1 MSAPV
6 LHISSSPHAFE
17 GDSIPRIMWGVV
29 LALAP
34 ATAWGLYA
42 FGWRAAWVTVV
53 AVAGC
58 VATEAGVQALRGRP
72 ITVSDGSAA
81 LTGLLLA
88 LNLPATSP
96 WWMVLLGSVVAIVL
110 GKQVFGGLGQNPFNP
125 ALVARVLLLVSF
137 PVQMT
142 DWVVPGGALA
152 DALTGAT
159 PLGEAKTAALAAGGL
174 GAVAAKLDFW
184 RLAVG
189 LQGGCIGEVSALGL
203 LVGAAFLF
211 YRRIITWDIPLGF
224 LVATVV
230 VTGAAW
236 GVAPERYLAPWIH
249 VVTGGL
255 ILGAFFMA
263 TDMVTSPLNRKGR
276 WLFGVGC
283 GVLTGVIRLWGGY
296 PEGVSFSILLMNAAV
311 PLIDRATKPRK
322 FGLVAQ
328 SSKGRP

>member
-1 MSAPV
+1 
-6 LHISSSPHAFE
+6 
-17 GDSIPRIMWGVV
+17 MWGVV

-42 FGWRAAWVTVV
+42 FGWRAAWVTML

-58 VATEAGVQALRGRP
+58 VATEAVVQVLRGRP
-72 ITVSDGSAA
+72 ATVADGSAA

-96 WWMVLLGSVVAIVL
+96 WWMVLFGAAAAIVL

-142 DWVVPGGALA
+142 DWTVPGGALA
-152 DALTGAT
+152 DALTAAT
-159 PLGEAKTAALAAGGL
+159 PLGEAKTAVLATGSL
-174 GAVAAKLDFW
+174 SAVAAKLSFW
-184 RLAVG
+184 RLALG
-189 LQGGCIGEVSALGL
+189 LQGGCIGEVSTLALL
-203 LVGAAFLF
+203 IGAAFLL
-211 YRRIITWDIPLGF
+211 YRKIITWDIPVGF
-224 LVATVV
+224 VLATLA

-236 GVAPERYLAPWIH
+236 GVAPDRYLAPWLQL
-249 VVTGGL
+249 VAGGL
-255 ILGAFFMA
+255 TLGAFYMA
-263 TDMVTSPLNRKGR
+263 TDMVTSPLNRRGR
-276 WLFGVGC
+276 WIFGVGC

-296 PEGVSFSILLMNAAV
+296 PEGVSFAILLMNAAV

-322 FGLVAQ
+322 FGLVPRVA
-328 SSKGRP
+328 KGRP

>member
-1 MSAPV
+1 VSAPV

-29 LALAP
+29 AALAP

-42 FGWRAAWVTVV
+42 FGWRAAWVTVL

-58 VATEAGVQALRGRP
+58 VAAEAGVQALRGRP
-72 ITVSDGSAA
+72 LTVADGSAA

-96 WWMVLLGSVVAIVL
+96 WWMVLLGAAAAIVL

-142 DWVVPGGALA
+142 DWTVPGGALA
-152 DALTGAT
+152 DALTAAT
-159 PLGEAKTAALAAGGL
+159 PLGEAKTAVLASGSL
-174 GAVAAKLDFW
+174 TAVTAKLDFW
-184 RLAVG
+184 HLALG
-189 LQGGCIGEVSALGL
+189 LQGGCIGEVSTLALL
-203 LVGAAFLF
+203 AGAAFLL

-224 LVATVV
+224 LLATAA

-236 GVAPERYLAPWIH
+236 FAAPERYLAPWVH
-249 VVTGGL
+249 LVTGGL

-263 TDMVTSPLNRKGR
+263 TDMVTSPLNRRGR
-276 WLFGVGC
+276 WIFGIGC
-283 GVLTGVIRLWGGY
+283 GVIAGVIRLWGGY
-296 PEGVSFSILLMNAAV
+296 PEGVSFSILLMNATV
-311 PLIDRATKPRK
+311 PLIDRATKPKK
-322 FGLVAQ
+322 FGLSPRPAR
-328 SSKGRP
+328 GRP

>member
-1 MSAPV
+1 VTPT

-42 FGWRAAWVTVV
+42 FGWRAAWVTAL

-58 VATEAGVQALRGRP
+58 VAAEAGVQALRGRP
-72 ITVSDGSAA
+72 VTVGDGSAA

-96 WWMVLLGSVVAIVL
+96 WWMVLLGSAAAIVL

-142 DWVVPGGALA
+142 DWAVPGGALA
-152 DALTGAT
+152 DAFTGAT
-159 PLGEAKTAALAAGGL
+159 PLGEAKTAVMLSGSLA
-174 GAVAAKLDFW
+174 AVAAKLDFW
-184 RLAVG
+184 RLALG
-189 LQGGCIGEVSALGL
+189 LQGGCIGEVSTVAL

-211 YRRIITWDIPLGF
+211 YRRIITWDITLGF
-224 LVATVV
+224 VLATLA

-236 GVAPERYLAPWIH
+236 GVNPDRYLAPWIH
-249 VVTGGL
+249 LVTGGL
-255 ILGAFFMA
+255 TLGAFYMA

-276 WLFGVGC
+276 WIFGIGC

-322 FGLVAQ
+322 FGLVTQTA
-328 SSKGRP
+328 KGGP